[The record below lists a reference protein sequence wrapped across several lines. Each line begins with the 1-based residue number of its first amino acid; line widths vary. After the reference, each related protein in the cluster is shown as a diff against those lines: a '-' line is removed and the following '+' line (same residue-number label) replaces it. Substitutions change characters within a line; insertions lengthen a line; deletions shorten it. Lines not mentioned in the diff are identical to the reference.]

1 MNGGLEDL
9 SCSVAD
15 RIAHNFQDKKFML
28 PSFLNKYRRPEKNK
42 LQKKDVPKRADD
54 KEQIIFDLMKGELL
68 SFTAI
73 RAQYTCPY
81 FLRACALF

>member
-42 LQKKDVPKRADD
+42 LQKRMFQ
-54 KEQIIFDLMKGELL
+54 KEPTIKN
-68 SFTAI
+68 
-73 RAQYTCPY
+73 R
-81 FLRACALF
+81 